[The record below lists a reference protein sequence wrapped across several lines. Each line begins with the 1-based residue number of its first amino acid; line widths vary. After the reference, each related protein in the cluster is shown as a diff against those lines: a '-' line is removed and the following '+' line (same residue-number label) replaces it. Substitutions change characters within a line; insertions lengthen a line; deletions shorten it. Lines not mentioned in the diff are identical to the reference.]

1 MLVCATV
8 NDNIVDDLGD
18 SKEIVLMEVS
28 GNEYRIVERYENPA
42 VKATLTK
49 GIHTINS
56 AIEKHASA
64 IITAG
69 IGGPGFRYAKG
80 RIKIYASGARKV
92 DTVMND
98 FINGTLEETN
108 EATHEG
114 GPHHMH

>member
-8 NDNIVDDLGD
+8 NDDIIDDLGD
-18 SKEIVLMEVS
+18 SKEVVLIEVS

-42 VKATLTK
+42 MNATLTK

-69 IGGPGFRYAKG
+69 IGKPGFRYAKG
-80 RIKIYASGARKV
+80 RIKIYASGARRM
-92 DTVMND
+92 DTVMNE
-98 FINGTLEETN
+98 FINGILQETH

-114 GPHHMH
+114 GPHDMH